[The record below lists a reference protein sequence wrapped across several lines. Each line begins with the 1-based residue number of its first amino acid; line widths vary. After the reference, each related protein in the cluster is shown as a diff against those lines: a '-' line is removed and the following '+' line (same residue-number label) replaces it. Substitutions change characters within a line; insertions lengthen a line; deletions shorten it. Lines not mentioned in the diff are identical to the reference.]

1 MCVMSSL
8 GVTLNCLHVWLRF
21 SSSEM
26 LLSAK
31 GLSSTM
37 AGFVSSEE
45 IWGCSE
51 DAGDWNP
58 FSMSQKSSAISASHL
73 L

>member
-26 LLSAK
+26 LLSSK

-51 DAGDWNP
+51 DAGD
-58 FSMSQKSSAISASHL
+58 
-73 L
+73 